1 MSASPLS
8 SLSEPEVAFLL
19 KESQLLRNAVKAK
32 NSERVADLLADT
44 VLVDRARTAWLA
56 DKSELVRTLLDM
68 SRGKGGPDGVLIIG
82 PEAKA
87 SLDDDVYT
95 FLKHYGDNEA
105 FGDVTYEAGGYHMRL
120 YKDIDLKTLFSLL
133 SWRGVHEPRPITVAH
148 VKDLIGMGLL
158 IENTLPHGATYK
170 RDRQVKKKP
179 LYSLKGVFKYTRRA
193 PRLALS
199 PPDKRL
205 KSVKPSHRRS
215 SAKHSAKHSAKRS
228 VKHST

>member
-19 KESQLLRNAVKAK
+19 KESRLLRNAVKAK

-56 DKSELVRTLLDM
+56 DKSELVRTMLDM
-68 SRGKGGPDGVLIIG
+68 STGRGGPEGVLIIG

-87 SLDDDVYT
+87 SLDDDAYM
-95 FLKHYGDNEA
+95 FLKHYG
-105 FGDVTYEAGGYHMRL
+105 YHLRL

-133 SWRGVHEPRPITVAH
+133 SWRGVHEPRPVTVAH
-148 VKDLIGMGLL
+148 IKDLIESGML

-170 RDRQVKKKP
+170 RDRQVKKRP
-179 LYSLKGVFKYTRRA
+179 MYTKGVFRHTRRA

-205 KSVKPSHRRS
+205 KSVKPSHKRRGYNTS
-215 SAKHSAKHSAKRS
+215 RS
-228 VKHST
+228 T